1 MTNRTSEIVKNDL
14 VWSCIVIGGED

>member
-14 VWSCIVIGGED
+14 VWFCIVIGGED